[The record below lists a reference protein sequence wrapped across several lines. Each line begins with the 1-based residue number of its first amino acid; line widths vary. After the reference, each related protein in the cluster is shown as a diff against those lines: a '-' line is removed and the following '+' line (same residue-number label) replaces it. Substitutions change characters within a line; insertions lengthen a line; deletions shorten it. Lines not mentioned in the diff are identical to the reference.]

1 MLGYVMA
8 MFKHTCTCMCMHS
21 CVSACIL
28 VYVCVMFAY
37 VLMYVHMRKPE
48 EDIWYPLYDCTFFF
62 LHGGPSMNLE
72 LGWWPVSP
80 SEPLCLPHAGWGY
93 RCACSPNQFI
103 SYASPWV

>member
-1 MLGYVMA
+1 
-8 MFKHTCTCMCMHS
+8 
-21 CVSACIL
+21 
-28 VYVCVMFAY
+28 
-37 VLMYVHMRKPE
+37 
-48 EDIWYPLYDCTFFF
+48 
-62 LHGGPSMNLE
+62 MNLE